1 MSDSRVV
8 PVMREESQ
16 KWISTLNAEE
26 IRAIRK
32 YTKNSGDPAD
42 DKFYARLNAMLRGEI
57 PEDET
62 LLYYSDLISSALRKN
77 QLQHDIVCYRTLP
90 WDIYHDFSVGDV
102 FTERQFISS
111 SVTLSGTLENPFL
124 STICCPAGASGAYI
138 ELLSKF
144 PKQREFLFDKDT
156 WFRVLNK
163 TDNSIEVEVLTK

>member
-16 KWISTLNAEE
+16 KWIASLNAEE

-77 QLQHDIVCYRTLP
+77 QLQHDIVCYRSM
-90 WDIYHDFSVGDV
+90 DFNPYIGSDVGDILV
-102 FTERQFISS
+102 PFQ
-111 SVTLSGTLENPFL
+111 FL
-124 STICCPAGASGAYI
+124 STSVTRAGALSGKYQMRIRVAPGSIGAYI
-138 ELLSKF
+138 ESLSLF
-144 PKQREFLFDKDT
+144 PKQREFLLDKNCAY
-156 WFRVLNK
+156 RVVSVGE
-163 TDNSIEVEVLTK
+163 DFIELEVMT